1 MGADRILACDVGGT
15 RLRVSVVET
24 GGAVVSKEVV
34 PTPKKDPDAL
44 ARAMRSVEK
53 GNRPIVGAVVG
64 LPGVVDYSRGEVL
77 TLPNLPDWEGS
88 LSAVRLSAE
97 VGVPVLLAND
107 ADLAALGEHRYGAGR
122 GSQDMLYVT
131 SSTGV
136 GAGVIICGRLLHGRL
151 SLAEAGHTIIDWAT
165 GDTLE
170 ALGSGTALARAAGED
185 AAAVAARAAAGDPV
199 ASQHFAST
207 AKAFAVGVLNLVHCY
222 SPEVVVIGGGMSQA
236 GELLLGPVREQLK
249 RCGHGCVASK
259 AKVVKAQGDDDVGL
273 RGAYAYWMD
282 CSSPAT

>member
-1 MGADRILACDVGGT
+1 MGDDRILAGDVGGT
-15 RLRVSVVET
+15 RMRVAIVES
-24 GGAVVSKEVV
+24 GGTVVSKEVI

-44 ARAMRSVEK
+44 TRAIRLVEN
-53 GNRPIVGAVVG
+53 GTGPIAGAVVG
-64 LPGVVDYSRGEVL
+64 LPGLIDYSRGEVL

-88 LSAVRLSAE
+88 LSAVRLGAE
-97 VGVPVLLAND
+97 LGVPVLLAND

-136 GAGVIICGRLLHGRL
+136 GAGVIICERLLHGRL

-170 ALGSGTALARAAGED
+170 TLGSGTALARAAGED

-199 ASQHFAST
+199 ASRHFATT
-207 AKAFAVGVLNLVHCY
+207 AEAFAVGVLNLVHCY

-236 GELLLGPVREQLK
+236 DDLLLNPVREQLQ
-249 RCGHGCVASK
+249 RCGDDCVASK
-259 AKVVKAQGDDDVGL
+259 VKVVKAQGDDDVGL
-273 RGAYAYWMD
+273 RGAYAYWLD